1 MATEERE
8 ARTEQQIQ
16 VREITD
22 VQVSWTEEERGAP
35 GAFTVQ
41 LILDHGAEEYV
52 VRPTADD
59 VDVLMQLF
67 EKSGGAMFDLERKVL
82 VFSNLTLSR

>member
-1 MATEERE
+1 MAVEERE

>member
-1 MATEERE
+1 MEERE
-8 ARTEQQIQ
+8 ARTEEQIKVRQ
-16 VREITD
+16 VTD
-22 VQVSWTEEERGAP
+22 VQISWTEADRGAP

-52 VRPTADD
+52 LRPDADD
-59 VDVLMQLF
+59 VDLFLELF
-67 EKSGGAMFDLERKVL
+67 EKSGGAIFDLERKVL